1 MAGETAY
8 RKTNNSK
15 LVECEKRPKF
25 KNKGITWLSTAQD
38 GALRKT
44 VHLDQAERCP
54 RLG

>member
-38 GALRKT
+38 EALRKT
-44 VHLDQAERCP
+44 VHFGSGRKVT
-54 RLG
+54 